1 MIKILKENI
10 VRISPSALAARLE
23 SQLDQRYLFLSQI
36 TFFGP
41 AISRLDEVGDVTL
54 VQPVP
59 LVILVVS
66 IMVVGLYPSIISDAF
81 TLGLEPIMES
91 IQTGTRS

>member
-1 MIKILKENI
+1 MWPIITTLSVFAIVLTAGYILWMI
-10 VRISPSALAARLE
+10 
-23 SQLDQRYLFLSQI
+23 QR

-54 VQPVP
+54 VQAVP

-91 IQTGTRS
+91 LQTGTRS